1 MGSSHSSGPSS
12 YEIAKRQEDA
22 EAAEKKRLEEEK
34 ASRIAAANASAAAE
48 AANAKAVGGK
58 AEPYEGGALSKKKKT
73 STLAGEGEQT
83 FGSNGS
89 LGG

>member
-12 YEIAKRQEDA
+12 YEIAQEQQKAEDA
-22 EAAEKKRLEEEK
+22 EKARLEKEAQESVNK
-34 ASRIAAANASAAAE
+34 TNASSANSGIE
-48 AANAKAVGGK
+48 ASGGT
-58 AEPYEGGALSKKKKT
+58 ADTYEGGALSSKKKRG

-83 FGSNGS
+83 FGKNGS

>member
-12 YEIAKRQEDA
+12 YEIAKQQQMAEDA
-22 EAAEKKRLEEEK
+22 EKARLEKEK
-34 ASRIAAANASAAAE
+34 AESIAAANASSANSGVEAE
-48 AANAKAVGGK
+48 GGK
-58 AEPYEGGALSKKKKT
+58 AEYEGGALSSAKKKRG

-83 FGSNGS
+83 FGKNGS

>member
-12 YEIAKRQEDA
+12 YEIAMEQQKAEEAEQARLKAEKEKSIQAANSAPETEGAQGGDA
-22 EAAEKKRLEEEK
+22 EKYA
-34 ASRIAAANASAAAE
+34 
-48 AANAKAVGGK
+48 
-58 AEPYEGGALSKKKKT
+58 GGALAAKKKKG

-83 FGSNGS
+83 FGKNGS

>member
-12 YEIAKRQEDA
+12 YEIEMEQQKAEEAEEARLKAEKEKSIQAANSAPETEGAQGGDA
-22 EAAEKKRLEEEK
+22 EK
-34 ASRIAAANASAAAE
+34 
-48 AANAKAVGGK
+48 
-58 AEPYEGGALSKKKKT
+58 YTGGALAKKKKG

-83 FGSNGS
+83 FGKNGS